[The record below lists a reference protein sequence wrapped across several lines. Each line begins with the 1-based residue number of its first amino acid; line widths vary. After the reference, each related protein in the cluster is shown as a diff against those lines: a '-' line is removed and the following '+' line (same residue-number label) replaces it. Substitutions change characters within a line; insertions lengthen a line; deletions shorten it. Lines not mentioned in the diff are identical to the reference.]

1 VLAAVHTSY
10 GPPEVV
16 TVADVPTPE
25 AAPGGLLVEVHASTV
40 NRTDCGFRAAKPWFI
55 RAATGPRRPRARVL
69 GTEFAGRVAAV
80 GPGVTG
86 FAVGER
92 VFGFTG
98 PPFGAHAEFLAIP
111 ASASLATVP
120 DGLTYEQA
128 APATEGA
135 HYALAMLTRAGV
147 GKGQALLV
155 NGATGAIGSA
165 AVQLARQLGAS
176 VTAVCPGAHLDL
188 VRGLGAERVIDAGAG
203 DFTADGQRYDV
214 VIDAVGKS
222 SFGRCRRL
230 LLPGGMYLSS
240 DLGRLAQ
247 NPALALVAPLW
258 PGRKVAFPIPRH
270 DQAMVRSF
278 ARLLGAG
285 RFRPLVDRV
294 YPLEEIVEAYR
305 YVESG
310 RKVGNVVLAVR
321 PG

>member
-1 VLAAVHTSY
+1 MRAALHSSY

-16 TVADVPTPE
+16 TVGDAPVPE
-25 AAPGGLLVEVHASTV
+25 VQPGGLLVEVHASTV
-40 NRTDCGFRAAKPWFI
+40 NRTDCGFRAAHPWFI
-55 RAATGPRRPRARVL
+55 RAATGLRWPRARIL

-80 GPGVTG
+80 GPGVSG
-86 FAVGER
+86 VEVGER

-98 PPFGAHAEFLAIP
+98 PPFGAHAEYLAVP
-111 ASASLATVP
+111 AAAALATMP
-120 DGLTYEQA
+120 DGLTDEQV

-147 GKGQALLV
+147 ASGQAVLV

-165 AVQLARQLGAS
+165 AVQLARQLGAG
-176 VTAVCPGAHLDL
+176 VTAVCHGAHADL
-188 VRGLGAERVIDAGAG
+188 ARELGAERVIDADAG
-203 DFTADGQRYDV
+203 DFTTDGQRFDV

-240 DLGRLAQ
+240 DLGPLSQ
-247 NPALALVAPLW
+247 NPALALAAPLW
-258 PGRKVAFPIPRH
+258 PGRKVGFPIPRI

-278 ARLLGAG
+278 ARLLAAG
-285 RFRPLVDRV
+285 RFRPLVDRI

-310 RKVGNVVLAVR
+310 RKLGNVVLKVR
-321 PG
+321 